1 MHAYTH
7 THTYFCLSAA
17 RPWQEGSVRAMARR
31 AVGGRGG
38 DMSDRQNVHT
48 NTHTHTHMRCK

>member
-38 DMSDRQNVHT
+38 DSLTDKTYTQTHIHT
-48 NTHTHTHMRCK
+48 RT